1 MRRLLRPR
9 LVVVALLAFGLAA
22 ALALVATSGPPGL
35 RQSADLGRFDP
46 GNIIDDSVF
55 YDASAMN
62 EDQVQA
68 FLTANGS
75 GLASLRFDT
84 LTRTGDDYCGAYA
97 GAGQETAAAVIV
109 KVARACGINPQVLL
123 VTLQKEQGLVRDATI
138 SADQL
143 RKAMGYAC
151 PDTPAG
157 CDATYNGFHNQVY
170 MASRQFKRYQANPT
184 RYGYVAGRVNTI
196 PYFPNDPSCG
206 SAQVYIENQATA
218 GLYNYTPYVPNA
230 ASLAA
235 GYKASS
241 DRCASYGN
249 RNFYNYFTDWFGSTQ
264 TSGAAAVTD
273 KARAL
278 TATGRSLGQPLGD
291 VTCDLPGGGCR
302 QRYELGDVFWSAMTG
317 AHDVRGDI
325 LAKYLA
331 TGGPAYMGYPVGDDR
346 RETAVV
352 SSQVWYSTFQQ
363 GDIVWSAA
371 TGPQVVRGAIL
382 QRWIALGASAGPL
395 GLPITSDAPAVGGG
409 FVVDFERGS
418 VYWSPTTG
426 AHDVRGAIL
435 AKYRQTGGPAYMG
448 YPTGGDTRDRAV
460 TSTPVY
466 YVTFQQG
473 DIVWSA
479 ATGPQVVRGA
489 ILQRWIALGASA
501 GPLGLPITSDAVAPG
516 GKGYVVDFQR
526 GSVYWS
532 PTTGA
537 HDVRGA
543 ILAKYRS
550 SGGPPVVGYPTG
562 GDSPDRNAPGVWFTT
577 FQTGDIVW
585 SQATGAQLVRG
596 AILKHWISLGASAG
610 ALGLPVTSDA
620 LAPGNGGY
628 VVEFQRGA
636 VYWSPAT
643 GARAVRGP
651 IAVKYAEVGG
661 PLAVGYP
668 VGEQGTDRAAAGVT
682 YSNFQGGD
690 IVHSAA
696 TGAQVVRGA
705 ILQHWLSLGASAGAL
720 GLPVTS
726 DALAPGNGGHVVDFQ
741 RGSIYWSP
749 ATGAHDVR
757 GAILAAYRTAGGP
770 PYLGYPTS
778 NDSRDRGVTSTPVY
792 YSNFQGGDVVWSA
805 GTGAQVVRGDILR
818 KWLDLGASAGR
829 LGLPVT
835 SEAPAPGGQGL
846 VVDFQGGSV
855 YWSSATGA
863 RWVAAALNEAYLAR
877 GGPAGELGYPKTDT
891 RTLPSGQQ
899 EVVFQNGTLTR

>member
-1 MRRLLRPR
+1 MTRLLRPR
-9 LVVVALLAFGLAA
+9 LTVVALLVLGLAA
-22 ALALVATSGPPGL
+22 ALSLVGSSAPPAL
-35 RQSADLGRFDP
+35 RESADLGRFDP
-46 GNIIDDSVF
+46 GNIIDDTVF
-55 YDASAMN
+55 YDSTTMN
-62 EDQVQA
+62 ADQVQA
-68 FLTANGS
+68 FLAANGS
-75 GLASLRFDT
+75 GLAGLRFDT
-84 LTRTGDDYCGAYA
+84 WTRTGDDYCGAYA
-97 GAGQETAAAVIV
+97 GAAQETAAAVIA

-123 VTLQKEQGLVRDATI
+123 VTLQKEQGLVKDASI

-157 CDATYNGFHNQVY
+157 CDATYNGFYNQVY
-170 MASRQFKRYQANPT
+170 MASRQFKRYQALPN

-196 PYFPNDPSCG
+196 PYFPNDPTCG

-235 GYKASS
+235 GYKAST

-278 TATGRSLGQPLGD
+278 AATGRGLGAALGD
-291 VTCDLPGGGCR
+291 VACDLPGGGCR

-317 AHDVRGDI
+317 AHDVRGEI

-331 TGGPAYMGYPVGDDR
+331 TGGPTYMGYPVGDDQR
-346 RETAVV
+346 DTRVV
-352 SSQVWYSTFQQ
+352 STAVWYSNFQY
-363 GDIVWSAA
+363 GDIVWSQATKAQVVRGPIRDHWLALGASAGSLGLPTSSDAPAGGGGFVVDFQGGSVYWSAATGAHDVRGAILTKYRQAGGPAALGYPTSNDSRDRAVASTPVYYVNFQGGDVVWSAA
-371 TGPQVVRGAIL
+371 TGAQVVRGPIL

-395 GLPITSDAPAVGGG
+395 GLPV
-409 FVVDFERGS
+409 
-418 VYWSPTTG
+418 
-426 AHDVRGAIL
+426 
-435 AKYRQTGGPAYMG
+435 
-448 YPTGGDTRDRAV
+448 
-460 TSTPVY
+460 
-466 YVTFQQG
+466 
-473 DIVWSA
+473 
-479 ATGPQVVRGA
+479 
-489 ILQRWIALGASA
+489 
-501 GPLGLPITSDAVAPG
+501 TSDAVAPG
-516 GKGYVVDFQR
+516 GKGYVVDFQG

-532 PTTGA
+532 PATGA

-543 ILAKYRS
+543 ILARYRS
-550 SGGPPVVGYPTG
+550 FGGPPVLGYPTG
-562 GDSPDRNAPGVWFTT
+562 DDSPDRNAPGVWFTN
-577 FQTGDIVW
+577 FQGGDVVW
-585 SQATGAQLVRG
+585 SQATGAQVVRG
-596 AILKHWISLGASAG
+596 AIREHWLRLGASAG
-610 ALGLPVTSDA
+610 TLGLPVTSDA
-620 LAPGNGGY
+620 VAPGNGGY
-628 VVEFQRGA
+628 VVHFQRGA

-643 GARAVRGP
+643 GAHAVQGP

-661 PLAVGYP
+661 PLFVGYP
-668 VGEQGTDRAAAGVT
+668 VGEQGTDRAAPGVT

-690 IVHSAA
+690 IVHSQA

-705 ILQHWLSLGASAGAL
+705 ILAHWLSLGASAGPL
-720 GLPVTS
+720 GLPVTT
-726 DALAPGNGGHVVDFQ
+726 DALAPGNGGYVVDFQ

-770 PYLGYPTS
+770 PYLGYPTGD
-778 NDSRDRGVTSTPVY
+778 DSRDPRVTATPVY

-818 KWLDLGASAGR
+818 KWLELGASSGR

-835 SEAPAPGGQGL
+835 SEALIPGGQGF
-846 VVDFQGGSV
+846 VVDFQRGSV
-855 YWSSATGA
+855 YWSASTGA
-863 RWVAAALNEAYLAR
+863 RWVASAINEEYAAR

-891 RTLPSGQQ
+891 TTLPTGQQ
-899 EVVFQNGTLTR
+899 QVVFQNGTLTR